1 MFTTRSN
8 FDPSGDIAKME
19 QANSAFP
26 RTNLAVWIVVCITE
40 HEESAAV
47 LARFNS
53 LPVQSKY
60 GRTEPIAF
68 GTRCARYYRPARTLR
83 GDCASPVRPPAATP
97 KLTRPLGTC
106 SLRGWVGRAGIEPLP
121 AERNVIRCALRA
133 WRGVGETSVLP

>member
-1 MFTTRSN
+1 MFITLSN
-8 FDPSGDIAKME
+8 FDLSSGIVKME

-60 GRTEPIAF
+60 GRTDRLAIGNEYALRTMSFNELKLRLSPRDL
-68 GTRCARYYRPARTLR
+68 GQPAS
-83 GDCASPVRPPAATP
+83 GPPAFFQASMP
-97 KLTRPLGTC
+97 PSMWHAVLM
-106 SLRGWVGRAGIEPLP
+106 P
-121 AERNVIRCALRA
+121 A
-133 WRGVGETSVLP
+133 S